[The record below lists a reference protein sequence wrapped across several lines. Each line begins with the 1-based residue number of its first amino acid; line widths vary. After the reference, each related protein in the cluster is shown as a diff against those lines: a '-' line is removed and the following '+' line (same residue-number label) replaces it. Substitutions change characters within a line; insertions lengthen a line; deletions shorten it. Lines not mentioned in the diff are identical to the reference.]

1 MAEKISNREQYLDF
15 NVLAEHSTELI
26 GPRTIESIDGRNF
39 EINFDMIPDPKQENI
54 KIRATCNDIVT
65 ESVVTSQWYML
76 QLIEALSTCI
86 AYPEELN
93 NKIIELVTAISK
105 QLVARNVFLYNQKY
119 NIFGY
124 ILSKETIIG
133 LFDDIKLINDSEA
146 EVNNIKKI
154 KIDNPI
160 CRIPM
165 SEIEDL
171 SIELILN
178 DKLQRYTLKSV
189 SEEDNLFEII
199 KKDYIENFDK
209 DLFNVK
215 PLEEFTDNNEYLI
228 NRNNILINLNKQ
240 NQKTKINEEINDL
253 VGDIPTNI
261 NEDKEKIP
269 SSAPKKVIDID
280 SLF

>member
-1 MAEKISNREQYLDF
+1 MAEKISNGEQSLDF

-26 GPRTIESIDGRNF
+26 EQRTIKSIDGRNF

-65 ESVVTSQWYML
+65 ESVVTGQWYML
-76 QLIEALSTCI
+76 QLMEALSTCI

-171 SIELILN
+171 SIEFILN

>member
-1 MAEKISNREQYLDF
+1 MAEKISNEEQSLDL

-26 GPRTIESIDGRNF
+26 EQRTIKSIDGRNF

-76 QLIEALSTCI
+76 QLMEALSTCI
-86 AYPEELN
+86 AYPKELN

-105 QLVARNVFLYNQKY
+105 QLIARNVLLYNQKY

-189 SEEDNLFEII
+189 SEEDNLFEVI
-199 KKDYIENFDK
+199 KKDYIEDFDK

-228 NRNNILINLNKQ
+228 NRNNRLINLNKHD
-240 NQKTKINEEINDL
+240 QKTKINEEINDL

-269 SSAPKKVIDID
+269 SSVPKKVIDID

>member
-1 MAEKISNREQYLDF
+1 MAEKISNGEQSLDL

-26 GPRTIESIDGRNF
+26 EQRTIKSIDGRNF

-86 AYPEELN
+86 AYPKELN

-189 SEEDNLFEII
+189 SEEDNLFEVI
-199 KKDYIENFDK
+199 KKDYIEDFDK

-228 NRNNILINLNKQ
+228 NRNNILINLNKHD
-240 NQKTKINEEINDL
+240 QKTKINEEINDL

>member
-1 MAEKISNREQYLDF
+1 MAEKISNGEQSLDL

-26 GPRTIESIDGRNF
+26 EQRTIKSIDGRNF

-76 QLIEALSTCI
+76 QLMEALSTCI
-86 AYPEELN
+86 AYPKELN

-105 QLVARNVFLYNQKY
+105 QLIARNVLLYNQKY

-189 SEEDNLFEII
+189 SEEDNLFEVI
-199 KKDYIENFDK
+199 KKDYIEDFDK

>member
-39 EINFDMIPDPKQENI
+39 EINFEMFPDPRQENI

>member
-26 GPRTIESIDGRNF
+26 GPRTIESIDSRNF

-86 AYPEELN
+86 AYPKELN

-105 QLVARNVFLYNQKY
+105 QLIARNVFLYNQKY

-171 SIELILN
+171 
-178 DKLQRYTLKSV
+178 
-189 SEEDNLFEII
+189 
-199 KKDYIENFDK
+199 
-209 DLFNVK
+209 
-215 PLEEFTDNNEYLI
+215 
-228 NRNNILINLNKQ
+228 
-240 NQKTKINEEINDL
+240 
-253 VGDIPTNI
+253 
-261 NEDKEKIP
+261 
-269 SSAPKKVIDID
+269 
-280 SLF
+280 